1 MQEIYCIFFI
11 HCCMI
16 IKIRHFIICFIQIE
30 IVLLCDYVKSV
41 VIPQDVVLLE
51 GPMVKSLN
59 TGIIK

>member
-30 IVLLCDYVKSV
+30 IVLCDYVKSV
-41 VIPQDVVLLE
+41 VISQDVVLLE
-51 GPMVKSLN
+51 GPMVKLLN
-59 TGIIK
+59 MDIIK